1 MKTDK
6 PIIVTTDKH
15 TADLLKE
22 LGYPLLSETS
32 TQWTF
37 VNDAVERMSFADE
50 KDMKLVNTKRVT
62 L

>member
-22 LGYPLLSETS
+22 LGYHLLSES
-32 TQWTF
+32 ANEWTF
-37 VNDAVERMSFADE
+37 ANDAAERFTFSDDE
-50 KDMKLVNTKRVT
+50 KSKMVNTNRVT
-62 L
+62 F

>member
-32 TQWTF
+32 NQWTF
-37 VNDAVERMSFADE
+37 VNDAMERMSFADE

>member
-37 VNDAVERMSFADE
+37 VNDAMERMSFTDE